1 MNIKSKMT
9 KQPCAM
15 ISKLS
20 NQVKHHAFSLTL
32 RDNEGAYNISC
43 EQFMIINMDV
53 KWQDSSN
60 RYKFNVL

>member
-1 MNIKSKMT
+1 
-9 KQPCAM
+9 M